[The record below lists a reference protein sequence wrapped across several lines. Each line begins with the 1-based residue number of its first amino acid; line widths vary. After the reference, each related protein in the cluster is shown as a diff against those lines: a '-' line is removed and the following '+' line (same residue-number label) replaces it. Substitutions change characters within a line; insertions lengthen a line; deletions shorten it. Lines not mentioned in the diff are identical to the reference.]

1 MNSRFSR
8 MPSNISGD
16 CRMEPELLF
25 DGMSFRVFRSG
36 EPDCVTVEFTDT
48 ITAFGGIKRAEIS
61 GKGEI
66 NASIASMVAEYI
78 GKNGV
83 ESHFIRQLDSRRILC
98 RKVEMIRLEVVV
110 RNIIAGSMARRLGV
124 REGMKPENT
133 IFDLFYKNED
143 LGSPLINDHYA
154 VALGLVTYGEL
165 TRIYEYAGKI
175 NGLMSSLLKDVDIEL
190 VDFKLE
196 FGRDGS
202 GNIVVAD
209 ELTPDNARLWDMK
222 SMQKLDRDRFRR
234 DMGKVGEAYRTIC
247 GRLRTV
253 LRK

>member
-1 MNSRFSR
+1 
-8 MPSNISGD
+8 
-16 CRMEPELLF
+16 
-25 DGMSFRVFRSG
+25 
-36 EPDCVTVEFTDT
+36 
-48 ITAFGGIKRAEIS
+48 
-61 GKGEI
+61 
-66 NASIASMVAEYI
+66 
-78 GKNGV
+78 
-83 ESHFIRQLDSRRILC
+83 
-98 RKVEMIRLEVVV
+98 
-110 RNIIAGSMARRLGV
+110 
-124 REGMKPENT
+124 MKPENT